1 MSDFSS
7 FEKDKKIFDGW
18 RQFLNESAAPGMV
31 VLDEDENLEEQG
43 IGGGSE
49 IRPADVGLEESDE
62 KKELRLH
69 PPKSGK
75 LTDKFTVGPDTVEDA
90 AEKAKKEKEKSE
102 KKDES
107 LDYDAIIQE
116 IFKRLTKV

>member
-49 IRPADVGLEESDE
+49 IRPADVGLEESDNLE
-62 KKELRLH
+62 HQIENHIYESGILEELL
-69 PPKSGK
+69 K
-75 LTDKFTVGPDTVEDA
+75 
-90 AEKAKKEKEKSE
+90 
-102 KKDES
+102 
-107 LDYDAIIQE
+107 
-116 IFKRLTKV
+116 